1 MPTQRHIDL
10 TDKKALVA
18 AFNKHHND
26 LWSSF
31 GTAPLYKDYDPN
43 NVINFIDSIIEK
55 EKASIS
61 PQKKEEIFN
70 TLKQKG
76 KNPKLALTYIA
87 NVFLKGAGL
96 GLNDSIVKEKMPD
109 FQKQLQSKQKSIAG
123 FKDKLSKASQNP
135 TKIGPAQDLKKN
147 IYKNQLSAAQS
158 GAETIK
164 LKKKQADKKKLV
176 GELEEQ
182 LRLAIRTIIKEIIA
196 EADSNIRYAEKQ
208 WDSQDSADEK
218 NHFFKK
224 FRGLGH
230 PWNITTKRDE
240 IIGKSFK
247 ELPKDVQKAWEY
259 YIHKMK

>member
-1 MPTQRHIDL
+1 MPIKKNIDL
-10 TDKKALVA
+10 TDRDALVA
-18 AFNKHHND
+18 AFKREGEKI
-26 LWSSF
+26 WEPF
-31 GTAPLYKDYDPN
+31 GTAPLYKDYDYN
-43 NVINFIDSIIEK
+43 NVEDYINKVIEK
-55 EKASIS
+55 YKVSIS
-61 PQKKEEIFN
+61 PEKKTEIFN
-70 TLKQKG
+70 NLKKFGHDG
-76 KNPKLALTYIA
+76 KKALQYIA

-96 GLNDSIVKEKMPD
+96 GLNDNTIKEKAPD
-109 FQKQLQSKQKSIAG
+109 FAKQLQSKQKSITG

-158 GAETIK
+158 GAETVK

-182 LRLAIRTIIKEIIA
+182 LRFAIREIIKEIISEDA
-196 EADSNIRYAEKQ
+196 NLKYAEKQ
-208 WDSQDSADEK
+208 WDNQDSTDEK
-218 NHFFKK
+218 NNFFKK
-224 FRGLGH
+224 FRGLGF

-240 IIGKSFK
+240 IMGKSFK